1 MTVNCALVTGAAR
14 GIGKCITSK
23 LLDHGYTV
31 GMIDINASELEQS
44 AEELAEQGQVLPY
57 HGDIKNENFVK
68 FVVKDF
74 ISQTDRLDLLV
85 NNAAISK
92 NKSIEE
98 LTLAEWNEV
107 LQTNLT
113 APFLLAK
120 YAAPHLKKSHGQ
132 IINIAS
138 TRALMSEANTEAY
151 SASKGG
157 LLSLTHALAVSL
169 GPEVRVNAISPG
181 WIDTREWLN
190 SEKELLPP
198 LSPEDHLQHPAGR
211 VGKPEDIAN
220 MVLYLANP
228 ENDFITGAN
237 FVIDGGMT
245 RKMIYVD

>member
-1 MTVNCALVTGAAR
+1 MTLNCALVTGAAR

-44 AEELAEQGQVLPY
+44 AEELAEQWQVLLY
-57 HGDIKNENFVK
+57 HGDIKNENFIK

-113 APFLLAK
+113 GSIF
-120 YAAPHLKKSHGQ
+120 
-132 IINIAS
+132 
-138 TRALMSEANTEAY
+138 
-151 SASKGG
+151 
-157 LLSLTHALAVSL
+157 
-169 GPEVRVNAISPG
+169 
-181 WIDTREWLN
+181 
-190 SEKELLPP
+190 
-198 LSPEDHLQHPAGR
+198 
-211 VGKPEDIAN
+211 
-220 MVLYLANP
+220 
-228 ENDFITGAN
+228 TG
-237 FVIDGGMT
+237 
-245 RKMIYVD
+245 

>member
-1 MTVNCALVTGAAR
+1 MTLNCALVTGAAR

-44 AEELAEQGQVLPY
+44 AEELAEQWQVLLY

-68 FVVKDF
+68 FVLEDF

-151 SASKGG
+151 SSSKGG

-198 LSPEDHLQHPAGR
+198 LTPENHLQHPAGR
-211 VGKPEDIAN
+211 VGKP
-220 MVLYLANP
+220 
-228 ENDFITGAN
+228 
-237 FVIDGGMT
+237 
-245 RKMIYVD
+245 

>member
-1 MTVNCALVTGAAR
+1 M
-14 GIGKCITSK
+14 
-23 LLDHGYTV
+23 LL
-31 GMIDINASELEQS
+31 
-44 AEELAEQGQVLPY
+44 Y

-68 FVVKDF
+68 FVLEDF

-132 IINIAS
+132 MINIAS

-151 SASKGG
+151 SSSKGG

-169 GPEVRVNAISPG
+169 GPGVRVNAISPG

-198 LSPEDHLQHPAGR
+198 LTPENHLQHSAGR

-228 ENDFITGAN
+228 ENAFITGAN

-245 RKMIYVD
+245 RKMIYID